1 LIVRVGGLLITA
13 RQADCVSRLVAQL
26 VAESNFDIAM
36 QVVRICGLDPFD
48 VWAAWGMAY
57 LHCSMFAKA
66 RNVFEHC
73 LRSDDVAEV

>member
-1 LIVRVGGLLITA
+1 
-13 RQADCVSRLVAQL
+13 
-26 VAESNFDIAM
+26 M